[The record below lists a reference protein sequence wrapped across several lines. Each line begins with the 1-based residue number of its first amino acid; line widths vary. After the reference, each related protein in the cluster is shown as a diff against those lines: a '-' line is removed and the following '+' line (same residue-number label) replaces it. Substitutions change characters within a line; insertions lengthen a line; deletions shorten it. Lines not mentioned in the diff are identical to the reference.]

1 MHRAAMI
8 VMLLLSMCPSAHATT
23 LRLDRTVI
31 IDAQG
36 FGQPMAAGSLFIPH
50 GWQTTGGIEWGQ
62 QHTCVNGY
70 AANWAAQAADGSA
83 GMAILPQQQWEWN
96 HLGAANIPGCPM
108 AQINSAQSYLSSLA
122 GQLVPNGQITGFRRR
137 PDLEQQAAA
146 NTGVRDDGFQRME
159 VTATS
164 GELFLAFADTQ
175 GRAMQG
181 SIIATVVV
189 TYIRTGGGGYGA
201 AIESWTGFAHP
212 AFASW
217 GLAQTYD
224 PAVFEALRRSY
235 AANPPWQ
242 QLIAQHNAKMG
253 QIALEGIRQRGE
265 IWRNTQEQI
274 SRIIN
279 DTWRDQQR
287 SADYRAREFL
297 EYIRGVETYNDA
309 EAAGGTVQLSSIYDQ
324 AWRLADG
331 TYVLTSDPSFDPYGT
346 FGISGDRL
354 VAAGR

>member
-1 MHRAAMI
+1 MQRQALIMSF
-8 VMLLLSMCPSAHATT
+8 LLTTCLASHATT
-23 LRLDRTVI
+23 LRLDRSVI
-31 IDAQG
+31 VDAQG

-50 GWQTTGGIEWGQ
+50 GWQTGGGIEWGQ

-70 AANWAAQAADGSA
+70 AANWTAQAADGSA

-96 HLGAANIPGCPM
+96 HLGAPNIPGCPL
-108 AQINSAQSYLSSLA
+108 AQIDSAQSYLSALA
-122 GQLVPNGQITGFRRR
+122 GQIVPNGQITGFRRR
-137 PDLEQQAAA
+137 ADLEQQASAS
-146 NTGVRDDGFQRME
+146 TGVQDDGFQRME

-164 GELFLAFADTQ
+164 GEIFLTFTDAQ
-175 GRAMQG
+175 GRAMRG

-189 TYIRTGGGGYGA
+189 TYIRTGGGGYGT

-217 GLAQTYD
+217 GLAHSHD
-224 PAVFEALRRSY
+224 PSVFEALRRSY
-235 AANPPWQ
+235 TPNPPWQ

-253 QIALEGIRQRGE
+253 QIAREGIRQRGE
-265 IWRNTQEQI
+265 IWRNTHEQI

-279 DTWRDQQR
+279 DTWRNQQQ

-309 EAAGGTVQLSSIYDQ
+309 GAPGGTVQLSSFYDQ
-324 AWRLADG
+324 AWKLADG

-346 FGISGDRL
+346 FGVSGERL